1 MLLVR
6 WKREAPPERERRRCR
21 KEEEGAAVLALGNLD
36 FREMCF
42 RLGLPIFNEIS
53 KFYFQTKKDLI
64 GNFFK
69 NTDMT
74 VEQFFFF
81 FLNKNIGSTSV
92 C

>member
-6 WKREAPPERERRRCR
+6 WKREALPERERRRCR

-53 KFYFQTKKDLI
+53 KFYYQTKKYLIWVFFQNIDL
-64 GNFFK
+64 GFK
-69 NTDMT
+69 
-74 VEQFFFF
+74 QFFFF
-81 FLNKNIGSTSV
+81 FLNKIGRAHV
-92 C
+92 